1 MPKIRRHFWSSAS
14 VFAVATTALLVPLA
28 VRSETQCRPCLL
40 SHHSSAIPRKQRRNV
55 DGCFLQ
61 AMAMAWAGAS

>member
-14 VFAVATTALLVPLA
+14 VFAAAITALSALLA

-55 DGCFLQ
+55 DGCFLH
-61 AMAMAWAGAS
+61 AIAMAWAGAS